1 MYFSITNLLGSSLV
15 STTVL
20 GPGVKRG
27 KKLENYQKSS
37 IKRKGGGCF
46 RRKEH
51 VEAWGDEIMI
61 IIVTTL

>member
-1 MYFSITNLLGSSLV
+1 MYFSIKNLLGSSLV

-20 GPGVKRG
+20 GTGVKRR

-37 IKRKGGGCF
+37 IKRKEGGCF

-51 VEAWGDEIMI
+51 VKAWGDEIMI
-61 IIVTTL
+61 IVTTL